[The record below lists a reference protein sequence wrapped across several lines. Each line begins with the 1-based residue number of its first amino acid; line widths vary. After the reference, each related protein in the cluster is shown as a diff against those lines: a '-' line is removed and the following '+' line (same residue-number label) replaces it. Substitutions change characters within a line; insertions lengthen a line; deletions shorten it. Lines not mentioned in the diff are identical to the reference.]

1 MKLKLQINR
10 RYYVWG
16 KHCLLLKSQRHLLE
30 LKNPEE
36 IGERYKECK
45 FDYLSIILEP
55 EYKEKSDS
63 LKQVQAFILKSSS
76 RQFLIKGFSQKMPH
90 KYTNDLHIN
99 GIGLVL

>member
-1 MKLKLQINR
+1 MKLQINR
-10 RYYVWG
+10 RYYLWG
-16 KHCLLLKSQRHLLE
+16 KHYLLLKSQRYLLE
-30 LKNPEE
+30 LKHPEE
-36 IGERYKECK
+36 MDERYKECK

-63 LKQVQAFILKSSS
+63 FKQVQAFILKSSS

-99 GIGLVL
+99 GIELVL